1 MAISIYTTQRS
12 IYVLHV
18 VQFKCVLLWC
28 ILTMHMRSC
37 NHTHFMHYS
46 SYAVLHM
53 VRAGAYAAQAKT
65 TFTHVNLLIEQ
76 KALKSSL
83 GIKSEDCT
91 KNSR

>member
-1 MAISIYTTQRS
+1 MHCSSYV
-12 IYVLHV
+12 VLH
-18 VQFKCVLLWC
+18 
-28 ILTMHMRSC
+28 T
-37 NHTHFMHYS
+37 
-46 SYAVLHM
+46 

-83 GIKSEDCT
+83 GMKSEDCT